1 MTTKPNNTKQRTGIY
16 QIRNTYGRKLAE
28 FQSRDEATN
37 FLNGRSNEYLEIWH
51 LENNPGELKGIYPAS
66 EFMNKQALTV

>member
-1 MTTKPNNTKQRTGIY
+1 METTTKQTTDGIF

-28 FQSRDEATN
+28 FQSRDEVTD
-37 FLNGRSNEYLEIWH
+37 FLNGRSNEHLEIWE
-51 LENNPGELKGIYPAS
+51 LERMPGEVIGIYPAS